1 MTTTTQNMNPD
12 VSLRKARKSKRIK
25 FVIKI
30 TIPIGIIFFLIVNYL
45 KTYNNPLGIGYEVIV
60 QNAVASDGKKGVF
73 LRENPGRGNAPVGAV
88 FNGATGTIMKGP
100 ETEDDHRWW
109 KVQWDVDSEINWSP
123 EYPCNQSPCEAWIA
137 EKVNGVAVLAKRK
150 QTFLSVKGFVNYF

>member
-12 VSLRKARKSKRIK
+12 ESLRKARKSRRIK

-30 TIPIGIIFFLIVNYL
+30 TIPIGIIFLIVNFVDYL

-60 QNAVASDGKKGVF
+60 QNAVASDGKKGVY

-109 KVQWDVDSEINWSP
+109 KIQWDVDSEINWSP
-123 EYPCNQSPCEAWIA
+123 EYPCNQSPCEAWVA
-137 EKVNGVAVLAKRK
+137 EKVNGVAVLAKK
-150 QTFLSVKGFVNYF
+150 K